1 MAELEI
7 KKSSSGD
14 NMIEVYFNKDTKD
27 EVLIYI
33 QDSLESAAISLT
45 KSEVERVI
53 KALSDANSKMK
64 G

>member
-7 KKSSSGD
+7 KKLSSED

-33 QDSLESAAISLT
+33 QDSLESASISLN

>member
-7 KKSSSGD
+7 KKLSSED
-14 NMIEVYFNKDTKD
+14 NIIEVYFNKDTKD
-27 EVLIYI
+27 EVLIHI
-33 QDSLESAAISLT
+33 QDSLESADISLT

-53 KALSDANSKMK
+53 KALPDANSKMK

>member
-7 KKSSSGD
+7 KKLSSED
-14 NMIEVYFNKDTKD
+14 NSIEVYFNKDTKD

-53 KALSDANSKMK
+53 EALSDANSKMK

>member
-33 QDSLESAAISLT
+33 QDSLESASISLT

>member
-7 KKSSSGD
+7 KKLSSED
-14 NMIEVYFNKDTKD
+14 NLIAVYFNKDTKD

-33 QDSLESAAISLT
+33 QDSIESAAISLT

>member
-7 KKSSSGD
+7 KKLSSED
-14 NMIEVYFNKDTKD
+14 NPIEVYFNKDTKD

>member
-1 MAELEI
+1 MTI
-7 KKSSSGD
+7 K
-14 NMIEVYFNKDTKD
+14 NQD
-27 EVLIYI
+27 EVLSYI

-53 KALSDANSKMK
+53 EALSDANSKMK

>member
-7 KKSSSGD
+7 KKLSSED